1 MQKQKFDLEKAL
13 AGAPMVAV
21 NVADNDRVYDVS
33 NFRKHTGTNGDYM
46 ANVATH
52 MIFFFH
58 HTGLSHLGKYQLFM
72 LAEEAE
78 PPTPPEP
85 MLSAEEWYR
94 ANIATAR
101 ISTTI
106 ALMQQYGSYVA
117 DYINKNK

>member
-1 MQKQKFDLEKAL
+1 MQKTKFDLEKAL
-13 AGAPMVAV
+13 AGAKLVTGDGDEAIFVRYDQFSRYPLIVKI
-21 NVADNDRVYDVS
+21 NGRLECFTDNGCYTLY
-33 NFRKHTGTNGDYM
+33 NPTPNKT
-46 ANVATH
+46 
-52 MIFFFH
+52 
-58 HTGLSHLGKYQLFM
+58 LF
-72 LAEEAE
+72 LAE